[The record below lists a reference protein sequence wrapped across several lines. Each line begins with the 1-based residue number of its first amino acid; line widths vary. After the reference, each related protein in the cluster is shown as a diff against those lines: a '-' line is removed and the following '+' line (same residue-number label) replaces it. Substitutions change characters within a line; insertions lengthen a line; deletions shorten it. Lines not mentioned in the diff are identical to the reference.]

1 MFCSKRIWGNGY
13 CVKGYGC
20 VSEVTKL
27 VWALQIF
34 KSPWITQT
42 ALLLHSP
49 LHWLCVF
56 VCVCQM
62 IGTWANR
69 EESLRSFCGGSQ
81 VWSVNLHLSL
91 WSLRLRRPSGKT
103 QHTLS
108 ADTCTH
114 IRTYPQQTNGLTQ
127 EKLAHAHMPCI
138 HPSSTHV
145 LILCHTVRPWG
156 NAIQPVSARA
166 GYLRCYYT
174 PITSTLMCNQGEV
187 MACALATHTLFL
199 FLTALW
205 TEAWGSG
212 LQDPKVGKVRRFNL
226 KDVCH
231 IWKEENKCTVLQK
244 D

>member
-1 MFCSKRIWGNGY
+1 M
-13 CVKGYGC
+13 KGYGC

-34 KSPWITQT
+34 KSLWITQT

-91 WSLRLRRPSGKT
+91 WSLWLRRPSGKT
-103 QHTLS
+103 QHTPS

-114 IRTYPQQTNGLTQ
+114 IHSRLTQ

-138 HPSSTHV
+138 HPSSTH
-145 LILCHTVRPWG
+145 LLMLCHTVRPRG

-187 MACALATHTLFL
+187 MACALATHTLFP
-199 FLTALW
+199 FLTELW
-205 TEAWGSG
+205 TEAWGSR
-212 LQDPKVGKVRRFNL
+212 LQDPKPGKVRRFNL

-231 IWKEENKCTVLQK
+231 ISKVGENKCIMLQMG
-244 D
+244 

>member
-20 VSEVTKL
+20 MSEVTKL

-81 VWSVNLHLSL
+81 VWSVNLHLFL
-91 WSLRLRRPSGKT
+91 WSLQLRRPSGKI

-108 ADTCTH
+108 VDTHTHPQLPTADTQIDTRNTCTC
-114 IRTYPQQTNGLTQ
+114 TYANAYTPLVHT
-127 EKLAHAHMPCI
+127 
-138 HPSSTHV
+138 STH
-145 LILCHTVRPWG
+145 
-156 NAIQPVSARA
+156 
-166 GYLRCYYT
+166 
-174 PITSTLMCNQGEV
+174 
-187 MACALATHTLFL
+187 LATQ
-199 FLTALW
+199 
-205 TEAWGSG
+205 SY
-212 LQDPKVGKVRRFNL
+212 RRVML
-226 KDVCH
+226 YSQCQ
-231 IWKEENKCTVLQK
+231 WERGT
-244 D
+244 